1 MIGII
6 SAFGAAISWTYAC
19 FIWRSQTEKYKSI
32 DINLVKN
39 IIAFLIFLPTF
50 INYSILI
57 DSKSIFTLLL
67 SGVIGIGLG
76 DTFYIK
82 SLQIIG
88 TRRTLSIETVSP
100 LLAALSGEIFINENL
115 ALRSYIGIV
124 IISISLFILLRQRT
138 NLLVNNS
145 TTINEQNNLS
155 IYIFPFL
162 SVLCAVLGG
171 LLSRIVFLESNL
183 NLSPFQTTEIRLLGA
198 IIFLITIKKFRI
210 NFFFKKLDKNDQKRF
225 LLSIFFGT
233 NLGILL
239 QQIVFKTLPL
249 GIGWSLLSTSPII
262 SLFFASKEEGT
273 ITRVIIFFTT
283 LLFLGLCLIIL

>member
-39 IIAFLIFLPTF
+39 VIAFLIFLPAF
-50 INYSILI
+50 INIH
-57 DSKSIFTLLL
+57 IFTDLRSLLILLL

-82 SLQIIG
+82 SLQVIG
-88 TRRTLSIETVSP
+88 TRRTLSIETLSP

-115 ALRSYIGIV
+115 ALKSYLGIV

-138 NLLVNNS
+138 NLL
-145 TTINEQNNLS
+145 TNNLTK
-155 IYIFPFL
+155 ITKEYNLKIFIFPLL

-171 LLSRIVFLESNL
+171 LLSRIVFIERD
-183 NLSPFQTTEIRLLGA
+183 LSPFQTTEIRLLGA
-198 IIFLITIKKFRI
+198 IIFLITIKNFRI
-210 NFFFKKLDKNDQKRF
+210 NFFLKRLDNNAQKRF
-225 LLSIFFGT
+225 LLSIFLGT

-249 GIGWSLLSTSPII
+249 GIGWTLLSTSPVI
-262 SLFFASKEEGT
+262 SLFFATKEEGK
-273 ITRVIIFFTT
+273 ITKGTVFFTA

>member
-50 INYSILI
+50 INYSVLI

-115 ALRSYIGIV
+115 APRSYIGII

-138 NLLVNNS
+138 NLLVNSS
-145 TTINEQNNLS
+145 TTINEQKNLG

-171 LLSRIVFLESNL
+171 LLSRIVFLES

-249 GIGWSLLSTSPII
+249 GIGWSLLSTSPMI

-273 ITRVIIFFTT
+273 ITKVIIFFTT

>member
-39 IIAFLIFLPTF
+39 IIAFLIFLPAL
-50 INYSILI
+50 INFSVLI
-57 DSKSIFTLLL
+57 DSKSMLTLLL

-88 TRRTLSIETVSP
+88 TRKTLSIETLSP

-115 ALRSYIGIV
+115 SLRSYVGIV
-124 IISISLFILLRQRT
+124 TISISLFILLRQRT
-138 NLLVNNS
+138 NLVVNS
-145 TTINEQNNLS
+145 LSTINEQNNLS
-155 IYIFPFL
+155 IYVFPFL
-162 SVLCAVLGG
+162 SVLCAVSGG
-171 LLSRIVFLESNL
+171 LLSRIVFLES

-198 IIFLITIKKFRI
+198 IIFLITIKRFRI
-210 NFFFKKLDKNDQKRF
+210 NFFLKKLDDNDQKRF

-249 GIGWSLLSTSPII
+249 GIGWTLLSTSPVI
-262 SLFFASKEEGT
+262 SLFFSSKEEGM
-273 ITRVIIFFTT
+273 ITKGIIFFTS
-283 LLFLGLCLIIL
+283 LLFLGLCLIIS

>member
-39 IIAFLIFLPTF
+39 IIAFLIFLPAF
-50 INYSILI
+50 INFSFLV
-57 DSKSIFTLLL
+57 DSKYILTLLL

-88 TRRTLSIETVSP
+88 TRKTLSIETLSP

-115 ALRSYIGIV
+115 ALRSYVGIV

-138 NLLVNNS
+138 NLVVNS
-145 TTINEQNNLS
+145 LSTINEPNNLS
-155 IYIFPFL
+155 IYVFPFL
-162 SVLCAVLGG
+162 SVLCAVSGG
-171 LLSRIVFLESNL
+171 LLSRIVFLES

-198 IIFLITIKKFRI
+198 IIFLITIKRFRI
-210 NFFFKKLDKNDQKRF
+210 NFFLKKLDDNDQKRF

-249 GIGWSLLSTSPII
+249 GIGWTLLSTSPVI
-262 SLFFASKEEGT
+262 SLFFSSKEEGM
-273 ITRVIIFFTT
+273 ITKGIILFTS

>member
-39 IIAFLIFLPTF
+39 IIAFFIFLPTF
-50 INYSILI
+50 INFSVLI
-57 DSKSIFTLLL
+57 DSKSILTLLL

-138 NLLVNNS
+138 NLLVNSS
-145 TTINEQNNLS
+145 TTINEQKNLG

-171 LLSRIVFLESNL
+171 LLSRIVFIES

-210 NFFFKKLDKNDQKRF
+210 NFFLKKLDKNDQKRF

-249 GIGWSLLSTSPII
+249 GIGWSLLSASPVI
-262 SLFFASKEEGT
+262 SLFFASKEEGK
-273 ITRVIIFFTT
+273 ITKGIIFFTT

>member
-50 INYSILI
+50 INYSVLI

-183 NLSPFQTTEIRLLGA
+183 SPFQTTEIRLLGA

-210 NFFFKKLDKNDQKRF
+210 NFFLKKLDKNDQKRF

-273 ITRVIIFFTT
+273 ITKVIIFFTT

>member
-19 FIWRSQTEKYKSI
+19 FIWRSQTEKYQSI

-39 IIAFLIFLPTF
+39 IIAFLIFLPAL
-50 INYSILI
+50 INISVLS
-57 DSKSIFTLLL
+57 DLKSVLTLLI

-82 SLQIIG
+82 SLQVIG
-88 TRRTLSIETVSP
+88 TRRTLSIETLSP

-138 NLLVNNS
+138 NLLVNNL
-145 TTINEQNNLS
+145 TNITEENNLK
-155 IYIFPFL
+155 IFIFPLL

-171 LLSRIVFLESNL
+171 LLSRIVFLERD
-183 NLSPFQTTEIRLLGA
+183 LSPFQTTEIRLLGA
-198 IIFLITIKKFRI
+198 IIFLITIKNFRV
-210 NFFFKKLDKNDQKRF
+210 NFFLKRLDNNAQKRF
-225 LLSIFFGT
+225 LLSIFLGT

-249 GIGWSLLSTSPII
+249 GIGWTLLSTSPVI
-262 SLFFASKEEGT
+262 SLFFASKEEGQ
-273 ITRVIIFFTT
+273 ITKGIIFFTS

>member
-39 IIAFLIFLPTF
+39 VIAFLIFLPAF
-50 INYSILI
+50 FNIH
-57 DSKSIFTLLL
+57 IFTDLKSLLILLL
-67 SGVIGIGLG
+67 SGVVGIGLG

-82 SLQIIG
+82 SLQVIG
-88 TRRTLSIETVSP
+88 TRRTLSIETLSP

-138 NLLVNNS
+138 NLLVNNL
-145 TTINEQNNLS
+145 TNITEANNLKFF
-155 IYIFPFL
+155 IFPLL

-171 LLSRIVFLESNL
+171 LLSRIVFLERD
-183 NLSPFQTTEIRLLGA
+183 LSPFQTTEIRLLGA
-198 IIFLITIKKFRI
+198 IIFLITIKNFRV
-210 NFFFKKLDKNDQKRF
+210 NFFLKRLDNNAQKRF
-225 LLSIFFGT
+225 LLSIFLGT

-249 GIGWSLLSTSPII
+249 GIGWTLLSTSPVI
-262 SLFFASKEEGT
+262 SLFFATKEEGK
-273 ITRVIIFFTT
+273 ITKRIIFFTI
-283 LLFLGLCLIIL
+283 LLLLGLCLIIL